1 MKKYMSMLI
10 RSTHKLLLC
19 ALTFGQVVSPIAGH
33 AQTPSLQ
40 AALPATAHSGY
51 PMDNIPLNQ
60 RSPADKAFK
69 ESYEDA
75 NTFKHGR
82 PYWSDPFYWVY
93 TEAFAD
99 KFRMPRRWIDPNLK
113 GALALAWRMTT
124 TGKSMCGY
132 GRNPDSCWPTLTCQ
146 LDVYF
151 DSQTPLPWNYTDVVR
166 DNMIDGQTSDSYLP
180 RLSSASKWWRYVDG
194 RNVPSQKG
202 PVLPVTQVQLRYP
215 NGKPLGNGLRLW
227 LFDREYEPGVVL
239 LSYTN
244 ACASYDGEGSALLPY
259 YTKAELDRTRGVNPQ
274 AIHVVEIPDG
284 FVKKISAVYV
294 AEKKPNEE
302 VTKRLYE
309 DFLRSR
315 GTAEPNNSSQK

>member
-1 MKKYMSMLI
+1 MKPMSMLSRLI
-10 RSTHKLLLC
+10 HKLVLSAVLFGLVTS
-19 ALTFGQVVSPIAGH
+19 LTTVH
-33 AQTPSLQ
+33 AQTPSPQ
-40 AALPATAHSGY
+40 ATPPTVEHSGY
-51 PMDNIPLNQ
+51 PMDNISLDQ
-60 RSPADKAFK
+60 RSPEDRVFK
-69 ESYEDA
+69 ESYDDA
-75 NTFKHGR
+75 NTFKHGKT
-82 PYWSDPFYWVY
+82 YWTDPFFWVY
-93 TEAFAD
+93 TAAFAD
-99 KFRMPRRWIDPNLK
+99 KFRMPRQWIDPRLK
-113 GALALAWRMTT
+113 GALALAWRITT

-132 GRNPDSCWPTLTCQ
+132 GGKADSCWPTLTCQ

-166 DNMIDGQTSDSYLP
+166 DNMIDGLTSDSYLP
-180 RLSSASKWWRYVDG
+180 RLSPNSKWWRYVDG

-244 ACASYDGEGSALLPY
+244 ACVSYDGEGSARLHY
-259 YTKAELDRTRGVNPQ
+259 YTKAELDRTRGANPQ
-274 AIHVVEIPDG
+274 AIHVVEIPEA
-284 FVKKISAVYV
+284 FIKKISAVYL
-294 AEKKPNEE
+294 EQKKPNEE

-315 GTAEPNNSSQK
+315 GITVPASNSQK